1 MKYAAIEAHRA
12 HFSVRL
18 MCRVLGVSRS
28 GFYAVGRRP
37 ASARAKRDEELRV
50 QIRLAHQASRRTYGS
65 PRMHA
70 ELAAQGERCGRKR
83 VARLMRAEGLR
94 VKVSRR
100 FRPQTTD
107 SEHA

>member
-12 HFSVRL
+12 RFSVRL

-65 PRMHA
+65 PRLHA

-83 VARLMRAEGLR
+83 VAR
-94 VKVSRR
+94 
-100 FRPQTTD
+100 
-107 SEHA
+107 